1 MSENKPQYLSIA
13 AVAKVLSVSRWTVSR
28 IIDDGELI
36 AEEHRGSIR
45 ISVRDFDEY
54 VARKRA
60 AAIKAAEDR
69 RQAKSVTMVRPVGRP
84 RKVEVKSDSA
94 PKRPVG
100 RPRKDQS
107 ALAADAR

>member
-1 MSENKPQYLSIA
+1 MSENQPQYLSIA

-60 AAIKAAEDR
+60 AAIKAAEER
-69 RQAKSVTMVRPVGRP
+69 QQAKSVPMVRQVGRP
-84 RKVEVKSDSA
+84 RKAEVKSGSA

-100 RPRKDQS
+100 RPRKDLS
-107 ALAADAR
+107 APADCSR